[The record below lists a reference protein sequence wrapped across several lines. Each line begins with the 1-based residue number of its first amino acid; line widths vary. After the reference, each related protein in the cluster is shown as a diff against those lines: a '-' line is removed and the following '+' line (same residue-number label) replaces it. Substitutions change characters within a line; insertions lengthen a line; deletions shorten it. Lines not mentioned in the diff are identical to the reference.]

1 MASIGEVSSAQRFG
15 TRPSGFAEARE
26 RGNRRVSSNRSP
38 CLALVRQATFIG
50 DQELGKVGFMSDGVY
65 INAAPKGQSG
75 SRFATLLQ
83 ALVVRDVTSRYR
95 RSALGMWWA
104 FLQPVIL
111 MLLFNML
118 RGFVNIP
125 SDGLPYVLFSYAAL
139 VPWTFFTNSV
149 SACGPSILTNGEI
162 IKKIALP
169 REVFPLAAVT
179 ATAFDFLMSGI
190 ILAGMMI
197 WFKVSVGLTL
207 LWLPVLTLLMI
218 AVSFAVGILIAALGT
233 FRKDFI
239 FATPFLTQAWLFV
252 TPVIYPLSTVP
263 EKWRFV
269 YMLNPM
275 VGIVEGFRNVLLRA
289 SSPPLEA
296 LEMSIV

>member
-1 MASIGEVSSAQRFG
+1 MSVPG
-15 TRPSGFAEARE
+15 TWNAP
-26 RGNRRVSSNRSP
+26 
-38 CLALVRQATFIG
+38 
-50 DQELGKVGFMSDGVY
+50 VY
-65 INAAPKGQSG
+65 INAVPRGEKLA
-75 SRFATLLQ
+75 RFFSLLY
-83 ALVVRDVTSRYR
+83 ALVVRDLTSRYR
-95 RSALGMWWA
+95 RSSLGIWWA
-104 FLQPVIL
+104 FLQPLVL

-118 RGFVNIP
+118 RGFVDIP
-125 SDGLPYVLFSYAAL
+125 SDGLPYVLFSYSAL

-190 ILAGMMI
+190 ILAGMMV
-197 WFKVSVGLTL
+197 WFKVTVGMTL

-263 EKWRFV
+263 EKWRVV

-275 VGIVEGFRNVLLRA
+275 VGIVEGFRNVLLKA
-289 SSPPLEA
+289 SSPPVDA
-296 LEMSIV
+296 LGMSVVVTAVLLALSWPIFRWLSGYFADVL

>member
-1 MASIGEVSSAQRFG
+1 MSA
-15 TRPSGFAEARE
+15 
-26 RGNRRVSSNRSP
+26 
-38 CLALVRQATFIG
+38 
-50 DQELGKVGFMSDGVY
+50 GVY
-65 INAAPKGQSG
+65 INAAPKGQRI

-125 SDGLPYVLFSYAAL
+125 SDGIPYVLFSYSAL
-139 VPWTFFTNSV
+139 VPWTFFTNAV
-149 SACGPSILTNGEI
+149 TACGPSIITNGEV

-169 REVFPLAAVT
+169 REVFPLAAVA
-179 ATAFDFLMSGI
+179 ATLFDFCMSGI
-190 ILAGMMI
+190 ILAAMMI
-197 WFKVSVGLTL
+197 WFRIHIGWAL
-207 LWLPVLTLLMI
+207 LWLPILTVLMVTV
-218 AVSFAVGILIAALGT
+218 AFGVGILLAGLGT

-263 EKWRFV
+263 EKWRSF

-275 VGIVEGFRNVLLRA
+275 VGVIEGFRNVLLKA
-289 SSPPLEA
+289 ASPPTGA
-296 LEMSIV
+296 LTISALVTAVLLAISWPLFRRLSGYFADVL